1 LPACLLGD
9 PPEERLIELAEFPF
23 WEEVARAATGGG
35 FPTRETLIDGGL
47 QQFGSPKTYV
57 EDAQELEVALVNQ
70 FAAIW
75 ALLWDFSWESC
86 GLDVNEL
93 FEAAIATRE
102 DE

>member
-57 EDAQELEVALVNQ
+57 EDAQELEVALVNR

-75 ALLWDFSWESC
+75 ALLWDFSWESR
-86 GLDVNEL
+86 GLDLNEL